1 MAPVDNAAG
10 SGKVDPT
17 ANGEQSTFLLAA
29 GFVVDEMGPD
39 RVTGHINLGPEHY
52 TPWGVVHGGVFL
64 SAVES
69 AASIGAS
76 LAVEALGQIA
86 VGVHNA
92 TDFIRGSYGG
102 SAEVVALPI
111 QQGAVQQLWEVTIT
125 RADDGRTLAQGRVRL
140 QNVAPRART

>member
-1 MAPVDNAAG
+1 MSAVSSTPAQRDSA
-10 SGKVDPT
+10 SL
-17 ANGEQSTFLLAA
+17 GEMSAFELAS

-39 RVTGHINLGPEHY
+39 RVTGHLDLGPEHY
-52 TPWGVVHGGVFL
+52 TPYGVVHGGVFL

-76 LAVEALGQIA
+76 LAVEQRGQIA

-102 SAEVVALPI
+102 RADVVAIPV
-111 QQGAVQQLWEVTIT
+111 QQSAVQQLWEVTIT
-125 RADDGRTLAQGRVRL
+125 RVDDQKVLAQGRLRL
-140 QNVAPRART
+140 QNVAPRARS